1 LNHEQAAPAVPA
13 GRLAGAL
20 AVAALV
26 AALAWWLA
34 GRPGG
39 GQDFAF
45 SWLAG
50 AAFGFVI
57 QRSRFCFLCILR
69 DWVTARDPRGLV
81 AILVALAIGTI
92 GYQVVYGAWLPDPFS
107 GRLPPDAHIGAVGW
121 PLALAAALF
130 GLGMALSGA
139 CISAHLYRLGEGW
152 PLAPF
157 GLAGTVAGFILGFV
171 TWPFLWTEAIRDAPA
186 LWLPGLV
193 GYGPALLLQLGLFLA
208 LAMLVMRLGRRPAE
222 GPVPAPA
229 GLAGALFG
237 SRWPVW
243 VGGLLVGAIGT
254 AAYLRVGPLGVTAEL
269 GSAGRML
276 ANGAGLIPER
286 LDGLDT
292 LRGCIA
298 VLRETFLSENG
309 CFIVGLA
316 AGALAGGIGGGQFRP
331 RLPTGTE
338 IVRALAG
345 GVLLGWG
352 AMTALGCTVGVL
364 LSGTMAGAVS
374 GFVFAA
380 FCLAGC
386 WAGLRF
392 LPASWGGAGR
402 S

>member
-1 LNHEQAAPAVPA
+1 MNESPVVPA
-13 GRLAGAL
+13 PRLAGAL
-20 AVAALV
+20 AIATAVATV
-26 AALAWWLA
+26 AWWLS
-34 GRPGG
+34 GRPGEG
-39 GQDFAF
+39 PAFAF

-69 DWVTARDPRGLV
+69 DWVAARDPRGLL
-81 AILVALAIGTI
+81 AILAALAVGTV
-92 GYQVVYGAWLPDPFS
+92 GYMAVYGAWLPDPFA

-121 PLALAAALF
+121 PLAVAAAVF

-157 GLAGTVAGFILGFV
+157 GLLGTVAGFVLGFV
-171 TWPFLWTEAIRDAPA
+171 TWPFMWTHGVRDAPV

-193 GYGPALLLQLGLFLA
+193 GYGPTLLALLALFGGLAVL
-208 LAMLVMRLGRRPAE
+208 LLRLGRRPVDV
-222 GPVPAPA
+222 PVPPPS
-229 GLAGALFG
+229 GLAQAVLGG
-237 SRWPVW
+237 RWPAW
-243 VGGLLVGAIGT
+243 VGGLLVGMIGT
-254 AAYLRVGPLGVTAEL
+254 VAYLRVGPLGVTAEL

-276 ANGAGLIPER
+276 AADAGLIADR

-298 VLRETFLSENG
+298 AVRETVLSENG
-309 CFIVGLA
+309 CFIFGLV

-331 RLPTGTE
+331 RRPDGTE
-338 IVRALAG
+338 VARSLAG

-374 GFVFAA
+374 GLVFAVC
-380 FCLAGC
+380 CLAGC

-392 LPASWGGAGR
+392 LPARWGGADR
-402 S
+402 A